1 MGTAFATNSNFR
13 VHGPVIL
20 KKGETGIFFL
30 CDRPQ
35 REDTDTVSYLCEI
48 RLPDGRKVMPEV
60 TMSGLVMTG
69 GLGVEAKKVL
79 FTPTSHGTHLIAIQF
94 YNATTLTYQNALL
107 AFHVPAWLDFI
118 DTNVSDIAKANTE
131 ISRLRTSITR
141 TVTGA

>member
-1 MGTAFATNSNFR
+1 MGTYLVTNNDFR
-13 VHGPVIL
+13 VHGPTIL

-35 REDTDTVSYLCEI
+35 YEDTDTVSYLCEI
-48 RLPDGRKVMPEV
+48 RLPDGRKAVPEV
-60 TMSGLVMTG
+60 TYSGLGMTG
-69 GLGVEAKKVL
+69 GLAVEARKVL

-94 YNATTLTYQNALL
+94 YNATTATYQNAIL
-107 AFHVPAWLDFI
+107 AFHVPTWLDFI
-118 DTNVSDIAKANTE
+118 DEKISSISRQSTE

>member
-1 MGTAFATNSNFR
+1 MGTYLATNSNFR
-13 VHGPVIL
+13 LHGPTIL

-35 REDTDTVSYLCEI
+35 CEDTDTVSYLCEI
-48 RLPDGRKVMPEV
+48 RLPDGRRAVPEV
-60 TMSGLVMTG
+60 TPSGLGMTG
-69 GLGVEAKKVL
+69 GLAVEARKVL

-107 AFHVPAWLDFI
+107 AFHVPAWLDFV
-118 DTNVSDIAKANTE
+118 DTNVSDITKANTE

>member
-1 MGTAFATNSNFR
+1 MGTALATNSNFR

-20 KKGETGIFFL
+20 KKGETGIFFS

-35 REDTDTVSYLCEI
+35 CEDTDTVSYLCEI

-60 TMSGLVMTG
+60 ILGGLVMTG
-69 GLGVEAKKVL
+69 GLGVEARKVL

-94 YNATTLTYQNALL
+94 YNATTLTYQNALM

-118 DTNVSDIAKANTE
+118 DTNVSDITKANTE